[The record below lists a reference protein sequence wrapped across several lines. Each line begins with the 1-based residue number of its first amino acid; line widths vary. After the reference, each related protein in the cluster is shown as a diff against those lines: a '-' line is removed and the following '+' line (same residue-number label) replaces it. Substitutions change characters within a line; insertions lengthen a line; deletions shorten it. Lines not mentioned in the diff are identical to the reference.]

1 MQPTMRISRRAL
13 LQSLAFFSAATGAA
27 FQEPS
32 PAESDR
38 AVWNGVYADE
48 NSGITNYPNRFLAE
62 AVRDRKPGRALDIGM
77 GQGRN
82 SLFLARLGWEVTGVD
97 VSDKAIDLAKKEAAR
112 LNLKINCVVSDFTVF
127 EIGKNRWELVVGMYM
142 GRLILSYAQQVSEGL
157 VSGGLLA
164 VEHYRRDVS
173 RNSLAGGR
181 LGYPVNALLEAFAP
195 ALRIVRYE
203 EVLDF
208 PDWGDQGQ
216 RVPLV
221 RMLASRV

>member
-1 MQPTMRISRRAL
+1 MQSIMRISRRAL
-13 LQSLAFFSAATGAA
+13 VQSFAFFPAVAGKA
-27 FQEPS
+27 FQVPS

-38 AVWNGVYADE
+38 TTWNGVYTNEDSRIA
-48 NSGITNYPNRFLAE
+48 NYPNRFLAE
-62 AVRDRKPGRALDIGM
+62 VVRDRKAGRALDIGM

-82 SLFLARLGWEVTGVD
+82 SLFLARLGWDVTGVD

-112 LNLKINCVVSDFTVF
+112 LDLKISCVVSDFLVF
-127 EIGKNRWELVVGMYM
+127 DVGKDRWDLIIGMYM
-142 GRLILSYAQQVSEGL
+142 GRLILSRAPQVAEGL
-157 VSGGLLA
+157 ASGGLLA
-164 VEHYRRDVS
+164 VEHYRRDIN

-195 ALRIVRYE
+195 QLRIVRYE

-208 PDWGDQGQ
+208 PDWGDQGE

-221 RMLASRV
+221 RMLARKG